1 MYVPIVVEYSTHAV
15 WEKGLA
21 LLTELQRICTS
32 TATNVIFLAVTIKK
46 LRLQRDECNR
56 KEKNQSGLIYKA
68 INKPHLAWLVI
79 FLGGGVHLLNRFLGH
94 HCCIAPASRLQ
105 SQSIFEL

>member
-79 FLGGGVHLLNRFLGH
+79 FLGGGGSPPKQIPGTSLLHRAGFKITITKH
-94 HCCIAPASRLQ
+94 
-105 SQSIFEL
+105 F